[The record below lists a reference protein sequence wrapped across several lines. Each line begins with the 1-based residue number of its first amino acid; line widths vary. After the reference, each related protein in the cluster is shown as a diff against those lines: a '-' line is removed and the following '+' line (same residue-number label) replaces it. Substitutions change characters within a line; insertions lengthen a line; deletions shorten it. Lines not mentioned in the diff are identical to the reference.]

1 MRVFT
6 QSGNLM
12 RLVLGFL
19 VLLSLALAGCG
30 FKVDLY
36 LPGQC
41 SQQGQAK

>member
-1 MRVFT
+1 
-6 QSGNLM
+6 M

-30 FKVDLY
+30 FKGDLY
-36 LPGQC
+36 LPGQG